1 MDESYMMLY
10 LINSLIISIICSAMC
25 GIITS
30 VINKKKGYDGGFCWG
45 FFLGVI
51 GIFIVV
57 MRNDKKDNDV
67 MDREEVARENRKFLN
82 EHDGWECPCC
92 NRLHGLFETRCTCG
106 FSLNEETVNEEE
118 KKNKDASI
126 KAAQSEAE
134 LITKYKDM
142 LDNGL
147 ISEEEF
153 SEKKKK
159 ILGI

>member
-1 MDESYMMLY
+1 MNTID
-10 LINSLIISIICSAMC
+10 LIFGLVTYGVAYGMC
-25 GIITS
+25 GIVTS
-30 VINKKKGYDGGFCWG
+30 VINKKKGYDGGFWWG

-67 MDREEVARENRKFLN
+67 MDREEVARENEKFLN

-92 NRLHGLFETRCTCG
+92 NRLHGVFETRCTCG
-106 FSLNEETVNEEE
+106 FSLNKEAVNEEE
-118 KKNKDASI
+118 EKSKEASI

-134 LITKYKDM
+134 LISKYKEM
-142 LDNGL
+142 FDNGL